1 MQVSTEMLDDVLL
14 FSLVGQINGNNATS
28 LEQNLKAQVDEGLY
42 RIVLDFSGVD
52 YISSAGLRVV
62 LWLAKQIKEH
72 AGVLVLCGLRK
83 NVLEIFEMCGFV
95 DFLTIVDNREAALA
109 KIQSA

>member
-1 MQVSTEMLDDVLL
+1 MQVSAEMIDDVLL
-14 FSLVGQINGNNATS
+14 LSLEGQINGNNATV
-28 LEQNLKAQVDEGLY
+28 LEQNLKAHVDEAQY

-62 LWLAKQIKEH
+62 LWLAKQLREH
-72 AGVLVLCGLRK
+72 AGALALFGLRK

-95 DFLTIVDNREAALA
+95 DFLTIVESREAALA
-109 KIQSA
+109 KIESA

>member
-14 FSLVGQINGNNATS
+14 FSLAGQINGNNATS
-28 LEQNLKAQVDEGLY
+28 LEQNLKAQVDEALY
-42 RIVLDFSGVD
+42 RIVLDLSGVD

-62 LWLAKQIKEH
+62 LWLAKQLREH
-72 AGVLVLCGLRK
+72 AGALVLCGLRK

-95 DFLTIVDNREAALA
+95 DFLMIVDDQEAALA
-109 KIQSA
+109 KIQSV